1 MDIMRELKEATG
13 VDASK
18 IAEAATT
25 VCEEIGVDSSG
36 TVKEKVHRA
45 AAALDIPINYESM
58 GEGSDV
64 DGPLLPEAVVVAT
77 AVNNDGNG
85 GASGAAAEQEVTLAS
100 PSAKAAGSNP
110 VAQIELKN
118 LEERCVKSSRLQQAS
133 RTLYFSFVSFV
144 SFVSFLS
151 PLSSPPPL
159 LLLFFNCR
167 SRSIANKRDNVLLT
181 NFHITN
187 IDDAFAFNLEQASRG
202 DGRSAKGLRS
212 PSDS

>member
-1 MDIMRELKEATG
+1 M
-13 VDASK
+13 DASK

-36 TVKEKVHRA
+36 TLKEKVHRA

-100 PSAKAAGSNP
+100 PSAKAARSNP
-110 VAQIELKN
+110 VARIELKN

-133 RTLYFSFVSFV
+133 RTLYFSFVSFLFPLPSLQPSPT
-144 SFVSFLS
+144 SFF
-151 PLSSPPPL
+151 
-159 LLLFFNCR
+159 FFNCR
-167 SRSIANKRDNVLLT
+167 SRSIANKRDSVLLT

>member
-1 MDIMRELKEATG
+1 MAALSPRTGPRPVADIMRELKEATG

-25 VCEEIGVDSSG
+25 VCEELGVDSSG

-58 GEGSDV
+58 GKGSDV

-77 AVNNDGNG
+77 AVNDGNG

-133 RTLYFSFVSFV
+133 RTLYFSFVSFLFPLPSLQPSPTSS
-144 SFVSFLS
+144 SFF
-151 PLSSPPPL
+151 
-159 LLLFFNCR
+159 
-167 SRSIANKRDNVLLT
+167 
-181 NFHITN
+181 
-187 IDDAFAFNLEQASRG
+187 
-202 DGRSAKGLRS
+202 
-212 PSDS
+212 

>member
-1 MDIMRELKEATG
+1 M
-13 VDASK
+13 DASK
-18 IAEAATT
+18 ITEAATT
-25 VCEEIGVDSSG
+25 VCEELGVDSSG

-144 SFVSFLS
+144 SFLFPLPSLQPSPTSSF
-151 PLSSPPPL
+151 
-159 LLLFFNCR
+159 FF
-167 SRSIANKRDNVLLT
+167 
-181 NFHITN
+181 
-187 IDDAFAFNLEQASRG
+187 
-202 DGRSAKGLRS
+202 
-212 PSDS
+212 

>member
-1 MDIMRELKEATG
+1 MAALSPRTGPRPVMDIMRELKEATG

-36 TVKEKVHRA
+36 TLKEKVYRA
-45 AAALDIPINYESM
+45 AAELNIPINYESM

-85 GASGAAAEQEVTLAS
+85 GASGAAAEQEVTLAFK
-100 PSAKAAGSNP
+100 PDAR
-110 VAQIELKN
+110 IELKN

-133 RTLYFSFVSFV
+133 RTLYFSFVSFL
-144 SFVSFLS
+144 F
-151 PLSSPPPL
+151 PLPFSSPPPL
-159 LLLFFNCR
+159 LLFF
-167 SRSIANKRDNVLLT
+167 
-181 NFHITN
+181 
-187 IDDAFAFNLEQASRG
+187 
-202 DGRSAKGLRS
+202 
-212 PSDS
+212 

>member
-1 MDIMRELKEATG
+1 MAALSPRTGPRPVMDIMRELKEATG

-36 TVKEKVHRA
+36 TLKEKVHRA
-45 AAALDIPINYESM
+45 AAELDIPINYESM
-58 GEGSDV
+58 GKGSDV

-133 RTLYFSFVSFV
+133 RTLYFSFVSFL
-144 SFVSFLS
+144 F
-151 PLSSPPPL
+151 PLPFSSPPPL
-159 LLLFFNCR
+159 LLLF
-167 SRSIANKRDNVLLT
+167 
-181 NFHITN
+181 
-187 IDDAFAFNLEQASRG
+187 
-202 DGRSAKGLRS
+202 
-212 PSDS
+212 

>member
-18 IAEAATT
+18 ITEAATT
-25 VCEEIGVDSSG
+25 VCEELGVDSSG

-58 GEGSDV
+58 GKGSDV

-85 GASGAAAEQEVTLAS
+85 GASGAAAEQEVTLAFK
-100 PSAKAAGSNP
+100 PDAR
-110 VAQIELKN
+110 IELKN

-133 RTLYFSFVSFV
+133 RTLYFSFVSFL
-144 SFVSFLS
+144 FPLPS
-151 PLSSPPPL
+151 PALPH
-159 LLLFFNCR
+159 FF
-167 SRSIANKRDNVLLT
+167 
-181 NFHITN
+181 F
-187 IDDAFAFNLEQASRG
+187 F
-202 DGRSAKGLRS
+202 
-212 PSDS
+212 

>member
-1 MDIMRELKEATG
+1 MAALSPRTGPRLVTDIMRELKEATG

-25 VCEEIGVDSSG
+25 VCEELGVDSSG
-36 TVKEKVHRA
+36 TLKEKVYRA
-45 AAALDIPINYESM
+45 AAELNIPINYESM
-58 GEGSDV
+58 GKGSDV
-64 DGPLLPEAVVVAT
+64 GGPLLSEEAVVVAT

-133 RTLYFSFVSFV
+133 RTLYFSFVSFL
-144 SFVSFLS
+144 F
-151 PLSSPPPL
+151 PLPFSSPPPL
-159 LLLFFNCR
+159 LLFF
-167 SRSIANKRDNVLLT
+167 
-181 NFHITN
+181 
-187 IDDAFAFNLEQASRG
+187 
-202 DGRSAKGLRS
+202 
-212 PSDS
+212 

>member
-25 VCEEIGVDSSG
+25 VCEELGVDSSG
-36 TVKEKVHRA
+36 TLKEKVYRA
-45 AAALDIPINYESM
+45 AAELNIPINYESM
-58 GEGSDV
+58 GKGSDV

-100 PSAKAAGSNP
+100 PSAKAARSNP
-110 VAQIELKN
+110 VARIELKN

-133 RTLYFSFVSFV
+133 RTLYFSFVSFLFPLPSLQPSPT
-144 SFVSFLS
+144 SFF
-151 PLSSPPPL
+151 
-159 LLLFFNCR
+159 FFNCR
-167 SRSIANKRDNVLLT
+167 SRSIANKRDSVLLT